1 MGGLG
6 SSESSFVF
14 NVPVWLRDHVPRN
27 GLKVL
32 TNSKYPTECT
42 NIRRFHNI
50 FLFWHQALVW
60 EGQGYLWKSASKV
73 SKKVQFGTLFLA
85 LGIDWRCFWGGLI
98 FPGLLPVTCFLWK
111 MPFWN
116 TYFCLKKL
124 INSSQDCELFVQELL
139 ERSKNCIPKSST
151 VFQKN
156 AIKMKMLFSKQPNE
170 LGFLMHPKLMHQ
182 ILNFSDAPDK
192 KCLCAPRA

>member
-32 TNSKYPTECT
+32 TNFKYPTECA
-42 NIRRFHNI
+42 NIRRLHNI
-50 FLFWHQALVW
+50 FLVWHQALVW
-60 EGQGYLWKSASKV
+60 EGQDYLWKSASKV
-73 SKKVQFGTLFLA
+73 SKKISIWYPFSCSRDWLTLFLRWADFSRATSCDLFFVKNA
-85 LGIDWRCFWGGLI
+85 LLKYLF
-98 FPGLLPVTCFLWK
+98 LLEEADQFFSRLRA
-111 MPFWN
+111 
-116 TYFCLKKL
+116 
-124 INSSQDCELFVQELL
+124 IVQELL

-156 AIKMKMLFSKQPNE
+156 AIKMKMLFSKQLNE

>member
-1 MGGLG
+1 MFLRWADF
-6 SSESSFVF
+6 SRATSCDLFFVK
-14 NVPVWLRDHVPRN
+14 NAL
-27 GLKVL
+27 LK
-32 TNSKYPTECT
+32 Y
-42 NIRRFHNI
+42 
-50 FLFWHQALVW
+50 
-60 EGQGYLWKSASKV
+60 
-73 SKKVQFGTLFLA
+73 LFLLEEA
-85 LGIDWRCFWGGLI
+85 DQFFSRLRAI
-98 FPGLLPVTCFLWK
+98 
-111 MPFWN
+111 
-116 TYFCLKKL
+116 
-124 INSSQDCELFVQELL
+124 VQELL